1 MHTTLGFVRLPAFRA
16 VVVVLA
22 VATLLSGCKF
32 SLPAVTSATV
42 TRYISGNPGPQTELA
57 PSQRAAIA
65 TWFKEHKSGWS
76 SSFASYGPQLE
87 IRVAHKNGSQL
98 VINVID
104 SKVVVKGE
112 FGQYER
118 SSGKPALAALR
129 AAIGA
134 SSN

>member
-22 VATLLSGCKF
+22 VATLLAGCKF
-32 SLPAVTSATV
+32 SLPDVTSATV
-42 TRYISGNPGPQTELA
+42 TRYVSGSPGPQTELT

-87 IRVAHKNGSQL
+87 IRVAHENGSQS

-118 SSGKPALAALR
+118 NSGKPALAALL

>member
-1 MHTTLGFVRLPAFRA
+1 MYTKIGIVSLPTFRA
-16 VVVVLA
+16 VVVVLIA
-22 VATLLSGCKF
+22 ATLLAGCKF
-32 SLPAVTSATV
+32 SLPDVTSATV
-42 TRYISGNPGPQTELA
+42 TRYVSGNPGPQTELT

-76 SSFASYGPQLE
+76 SSFASYVPQLE
-87 IRVAHKNGSQL
+87 VRATHENGTQS

-104 SKVVVKGE
+104 SKVVVKGA

-118 SSGKPALAALR
+118 NSGKPALAALR

>member
-16 VVVVLA
+16 VSVFLA
-22 VATLLSGCKF
+22 AATLLAGCKF
-32 SLPAVTSATV
+32 SLPEVTSATV
-42 TRYISGNPGPQTELA
+42 TRYVSGNPGPQTELV

-87 IRVAHKNGSQL
+87 IRVAHENGSQS

-118 SSGKPALAALR
+118 NSGKPALAALR